1 MTFKSPGKLAI
12 LIGPDGRWFHENSP
26 EFVAHLGDCDP
37 DYDSTLFA
45 VRNLG
50 FVEFVRYDSLVEIT
64 VHPKNVKEPAL
75 CAVQNLVSASQAALF
90 RIKHFERS
98 WKSEILSSARDAAV
112 RMFQLCAAVSSG
124 DAAPLTS
131 TWLADD
137 RSDLVDSR
145 SERRKSDRAILDW
158 HENVSRRGDNT
169 KVVAPDL
176 ATMLIKDSSYRF
188 VLAISPVIEN
198 TVLLSYG
205 AAFAKMLDLPPK
217 TTAHLAMTKLI
228 PTRFSEV
235 FVRGCRS
242 VIEQNAPARVE
253 GEIDRDN
260 GWRELFRA
268 AFIPV
273 GAEESAGARLAF
285 GAFNS
290 RRCRAQLD
298 QPSGCLPI

>member
-1 MTFKSPGKLAI
+1 VQKFAI

-26 EFVAHLGDCDP
+26 EFVAHLGDNNP

-64 VHPKNVKEPAL
+64 VHPKQVKEPAL
-75 CAVQNLVSASQAALF
+75 CAVQSLVSASQAELF

-112 RMFQLCAAVSSG
+112 RMFQLCAAFSSG
-124 DAAPLTS
+124 DTAPLAS
-131 TWLADD
+131 TRLADD

-158 HENVSRRGDNT
+158 HENVSRRGDDT
-169 KVVAPDL
+169 KAAAPDL

-205 AAFAKMLDLPPK
+205 GEFAKRLDLPPK
-217 TTAHLAMTKLI
+217 ATAHLAMTKLI
-228 PTRFSEV
+228 PTWFSEV
-235 FVRGCRS
+235 FVRGCRAA
-242 VIEQNAPARVE
+242 IAQNAPARVE
-253 GEIDRDN
+253 GEVDRED
-260 GWRELFRA
+260 GWQELFRA

-273 GAEESAGARLAF
+273 GAEVSAGGRLAF
-285 GAFNS
+285 GAFDS
-290 RRCRAQLD
+290 RRCRGPFQKA
-298 QPSGCLPI
+298 STMTAIGA